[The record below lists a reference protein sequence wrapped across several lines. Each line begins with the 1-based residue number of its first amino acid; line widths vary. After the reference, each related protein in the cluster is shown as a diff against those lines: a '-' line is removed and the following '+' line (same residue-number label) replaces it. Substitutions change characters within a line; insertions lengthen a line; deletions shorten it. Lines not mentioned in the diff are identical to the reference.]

1 MEKTRDVLTTGQV
14 ARICQVA
21 PRTVS
26 KWVDTG
32 QLRGYRIPGSKDRRI
47 PIRHLIR
54 FLKAHG
60 MPLNGLDSGGTRLLI
75 VDADLELT
83 ALLRSALEQNE
94 AYTVRLADSA
104 LEAGAQVE
112 SFAPHV
118 ILVDID
124 LPGVDGRTL
133 TQFLASRAEL
143 REVTLVATSASLSP
157 VDRQML
163 LQSGFRAALAKP
175 FTIPELIEVLDGQT
189 AAKV

>member
-1 MEKTRDVLTTGQV
+1 MEKSRDVLTTGQV

-47 PIRHLIR
+47 PLRHLIR
-54 FLKAHG
+54 FMKAHG
-60 MPLNGLDSGGTRLLI
+60 MPLNGLETGTTRLLI

-83 ALLRSALEQNE
+83 ALLRSALEENE
-94 AYTVRLADSA
+94 AYTVHLADSA

-118 ILVDID
+118 ILADID
-124 LPGVDGRTL
+124 LPGMDGPTL
-133 TQFLASRAEL
+133 TRFMASRAEL
-143 REVTLVATSASLSP
+143 RNVGLIATGASISP
-157 VDRQML
+157 VDQQML
-163 LQSGFRAALAKP
+163 LQSGFRAVLAKP
-175 FTIPELIEVLDGQT
+175 FTIPDLVKVLDEQT
-189 AAKV
+189 AVKG